1 MSSIAITGNASG
13 AGVFTIASPNSA
25 SSFTATLP
33 AATTTLVGT
42 DATQT
47 LTNKTIQGGAITS
60 STAAA
65 ASSGT
70 AVLFTSI
77 PSWVKRIT
85 VLFNE
90 VSLSGTDNILVQ
102 LGDAGGLETTGYIS
116 SSVNTTGAG
125 GNTVSSTTGFIVAS
139 TLAAYINSGALVL
152 TSMGT
157 NLWIASGAGKL
168 STGVGWFSGGSK
180 TLSDTLTQLNITV
193 TGANTFDGAG
203 TVNIL
208 YE

>member
-1 MSSIAITGNASG
+1 MSSVAITGNAAG

-25 SSFTATLP
+25 SSYTATLP
-33 AATTTLVGT
+33 TATTTLVGT

-60 STAAA
+60 GTAAA

-77 PSWVKRIT
+77 PSWVKRVT

-102 LGDAGGLETTGYIS
+102 LGDAGGLETTGYVS
-116 SSVNTTGAG
+116 SSVGTAGASG
-125 GNTVSSTTGFIVAS
+125 ATQSSTAGFIVAS
-139 TLAAYINSGALVL
+139 TLAAYVNSGALVL
-152 TSMGT
+152 SLMGS
-157 NLWIASGAGKL
+157 NLWIASGCGKL
-168 STGVGWFSGGSK
+168 GTAGWFSGGSK